1 MIRKS
6 SLLSSLSDLAEIE
19 KMLIPI
25 LNKHVSSAL
34 FLSELDDTQRKQIKE
49 QFQNIV
55 ITQTKHVES
64 LNKIESEVEKAGS
77 DVY

>member
-25 LNKHVSSAL
+25 LNRHVSSVL
-34 FLSELDDTQRKQIKE
+34 FLSGLDEVGREQIKE
-49 QFQNIV
+49 QLQNIV

-64 LNKIESEVEKAGS
+64 LNKIKAEVEKAGS